1 MSVLKRFRTVS
12 EYQPLTDAKDLRGQ
26 LMNWA
31 LNENNIPKKK
41 RVLFLED
48 LKNICNSLVHN
59 IKEAMK
65 AYPKDEESL
74 SRRKHCLSL
83 ALDDCMD
90 LWEELQFI
98 DDVCQQASS
107 VMGTFKYAESYHA
120 RRNLQK
126 TFNKLFN
133 KKYHRR
139 LKINGKIIIAEPN
152 NDTNTTKGR
161 LLY

>member
-31 LNENNIPKKK
+31 LNENNIPKQK

-74 SRRKHCLSL
+74 NRRKHCLSL
-83 ALDDCMD
+83 ALDNCID
-90 LWEELQFI
+90 LWDELQFI
-98 DDVCQQASS
+98 DDVQ
-107 VMGTFKYAESYHA
+107 TFSNPI
-120 RRNLQK
+120 NLD
-126 TFNKLFN
+126 KLEPCLTLLFKEYN
-133 KKYHRR
+133 ALKKSRD
-139 LKINGKIIIAEPN
+139 NAKII
-152 NDTNTTKGR
+152 TKDKKS
-161 LLY
+161 

>member
-74 SRRKHCLSL
+74 NRRKHCLSL

-98 DDVCQQASS
+98 DDVQ
-107 VMGTFKYAESYHA
+107 TFSNSI
-120 RRNLQK
+120 NLD
-126 TFNKLFN
+126 KLEPCLTLLFKEYN
-133 KKYHRR
+133 SLKKSRD
-139 LKINGKIIIAEPN
+139 NAKII
-152 NDTNTTKGR
+152 TKDKKS
-161 LLY
+161 

>member
-59 IKEAMK
+59 IKEA
-65 AYPKDEESL
+65 
-74 SRRKHCLSL
+74 
-83 ALDDCMD
+83 
-90 LWEELQFI
+90 I
-98 DDVCQQASS
+98 DNVAASS
-107 VMGTFKYAESYHA
+107 STITVDE
-120 RRNLQK
+120 
-126 TFNKLFN
+126 
-133 KKYHRR
+133 
-139 LKINGKIIIAEPN
+139 
-152 NDTNTTKGR
+152 TNE
-161 LLY
+161 LIVVN

>member
-48 LKNICNSLVHN
+48 LKNICNSLAHN

-74 SRRKHCLSL
+74 NRRKHCLSL

-98 DDVCQQASS
+98 DDVQ
-107 VMGTFKYAESYHA
+107 TFSNSI
-120 RRNLQK
+120 NLD
-126 TFNKLFN
+126 KLEPCLTLLFKEYN
-133 KKYHRR
+133 SLKKSRD
-139 LKINGKIIIAEPN
+139 NAKII
-152 NDTNTTKGR
+152 TKDKKS
-161 LLY
+161 